1 VKVNVRIFGAAGSS
15 NETVVEFHGASLAD
29 LKRKLAR
36 ENDALMPDDAPFVA
50 FLNRR
55 AVHGNWEDASL
66 NDGDSV
72 LLVIPVCGG

>member
-1 VKVNVRIFGAAGSS
+1 
-15 NETVVEFHGASLAD
+15 
-29 LKRKLAR
+29 
-36 ENDALMPDDAPFVA
+36 MPDDAPFVA

-55 AVHGNWEDASL
+55 AVHGNWEDTSL